1 MNRHTSYMT
10 GHSGDRYSLSGKL
23 TPVVHA
29 LCWTVFIVY
38 EMWLLWYSGSR
49 LEPAW
54 HYALFYLVNIAFFY
68 ALVYV
73 FRMAAKGKKQ
83 AFINKLLGALSVIIV
98 YLLAKAAV
106 NFTINHDETQ
116 FKGSSLLKF
125 IATSLFRGGYFFLMA
140 IFYWAATRMARYRQ
154 QAAEARNA
162 FLQQQI
168 NPHLTLNTINFVYS
182 RVEAADDEAA
192 HCLFLLSE
200 LMRYGLESTGP
211 DGLVDLEAELEQ
223 IDHLVAIN
231 GYRFGEELM
240 LSYHVEGDPAGKR
253 ILPLVLL
260 TLVENIFK
268 HGDLRPDA
276 LHASF
281 RIVIGAD
288 YLSFTSHNV
297 RKSAGHARQQDSTGL
312 KNIRLRLKHAY
323 REKNFHFETRISA
336 NEFMV
341 DLKIPVHRR

>member
-1 MNRHTSYMT
+1 MN
-10 GHSGDRYSLSGKL
+10 GNSGDRHHTSSKL
-23 TPVVHA
+23 TPFVHA
-29 LCWTVFIVY
+29 LCWTVFIAY
-38 EMWLLWYSGSR
+38 EMWLLWYSGAR

-68 ALVYV
+68 ALVGV
-73 FRMAAKGKKQ
+73 FRMAVKGKKQ
-83 AFINKLLGALSVIIV
+83 AFIKTALGTLSVV
-98 YLLAKAAV
+98 VLYLLAKAAV
-106 NFTINHDETQ
+106 NLTINYDAAQ
-116 FKGSSLLKF
+116 FKGPSLLKF
-125 IATSLFRGGYFFLMA
+125 IAISLFRGGYFFLMA

-168 NPHLTLNTINFVYS
+168 NPHLMLNTINFVYS
-182 RVEAADDEAA
+182 RVETADDEAA
-192 HCLFLLSE
+192 HCLVLLSD
-200 LMRYGLESTGP
+200 LMRYGMESPGS

-231 GYRFGEELM
+231 GYRFGEKLM
-240 LSYHVEGDPAGKR
+240 LRHRVEGDPDGKR

-276 LHASF
+276 LPASF
-281 RIVIGAD
+281 MIVIGD
-288 YLSFTSHNV
+288 DHVSFSSHNV
-297 RKSAGHARQQDSTGL
+297 RKRTGNARQHDSTGL

-323 REKNFHFETRISA
+323 HEKGYYLQTRISA
-336 NEFMV
+336 KEFMV
-341 DLKIPVHRR
+341 DLKIPVHGK